1 MHIVP
6 YHLYSTHNFFM
17 YLQEEPSSSCG
28 GEQASLEHIL
38 ASELYPKKSMKTE
51 DPSLAVPYP
60 ILPGES
66 VEYLGKTADGV
77 IALSNF
83 RLLAKHGTVV
93 MNIPLALIDTIEC
106 RDIFFLYVYC
116 KDARSFR
123 SVLLLLFIF
132 EFLTS

>member
-1 MHIVP
+1 MLNSFV
-6 YHLYSTHNFFM
+6 S
-17 YLQEEPSSSCG
+17 LQGEPSSSCG

-123 SVLLLLFIF
+123 LVLYFFIHHDYVVNF
-132 EFLTS
+132 VS